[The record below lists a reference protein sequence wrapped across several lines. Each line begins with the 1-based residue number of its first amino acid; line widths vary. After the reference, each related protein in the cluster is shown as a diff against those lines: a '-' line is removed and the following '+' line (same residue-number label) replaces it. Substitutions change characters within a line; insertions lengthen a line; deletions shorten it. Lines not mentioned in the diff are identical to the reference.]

1 VSFRAIQ
8 RFAVGLLIG
17 GCVAWS
23 AGNAW
28 GQEEMPR
35 KVKNKVAP
43 SYPELARRMSLR
55 GVVRVQVT
63 VAPDGTVKNAT
74 LVGGHPVLANAALD
88 AVRKWRYE
96 TRKEESTGIVE
107 FRFDPTQ

>member
-1 VSFRAIQ
+1 M
-8 RFAVGLLIG
+8 GLLIG

-35 KVKNKVAP
+35 KLKTKIAP
-43 SYPELARRMSLR
+43 NYPELARRMSLR
-55 GVVRVQVT
+55 GVVRVQIT

-88 AVRKWRYE
+88 AVKKWRYE
-96 TRKEESTGIVE
+96 ARKEETAGIVE

>member
-1 VSFRAIQ
+1 MSFRAMQ

-23 AGNAW
+23 AGSAW
-28 GQEEMPR
+28 GQEEMTR
-35 KVKNKVAP
+35 KVKTKIPPA
-43 SYPELARRMSLR
+43 YPELAKRMSIR

-63 VAPDGTVKNAT
+63 VAPNGTVKNVT

-88 AVRKWRYE
+88 AVKKWRYE
-96 TRKEESTGIVE
+96 TRNEETTGIVE